1 MATYRTIDEIDNQLT
16 GLRTRRVW
24 EYWRRQ
30 AGSAPAPSWN
40 NIKLIDLYRDAPI
53 MLVLDV
59 LLRPDVA
66 DFRYRFV
73 GTTIV
78 QNRWKLD
85 TPDHTGLTYFE
96 VSHQYDFQEVKESY
110 DRCVSAGHPILLQRS
125 FETYDASGTHERL
138 ILPIQEP
145 SGDVDKLI
153 VVVERLK
160 ERKTSRPSDPILF

>member
-1 MATYRTIDEIDNQLT
+1 MATYGTIHDIDNHLT
-16 GLRTRRVW
+16 GLRIRRVW
-24 EYWRRQ
+24 DYWRGQ
-30 AGSAPAPSWN
+30 AGSAPTPSWDN
-40 NIKLIDLYRDAPI
+40 FKLIDVYQDAPI

-59 LLRPDVA
+59 LLSPDVT

-85 TPDHTGLTYFE
+85 TPDHTGLTFYE

-110 DRCVSAGHPILLQRS
+110 DRCVSAGHPVLLQRN

-138 ILPIQEP
+138 ILPLLGP